1 MQRINNKPV
10 KGFKNRIMVFL
21 SALSIGVLFFSSGA
35 HGQER
40 IGLIFQADTKA
51 DFIDSIY
58 SGAFH
63 AGEVQNYSIDLHELS
78 PKQKNLDRWLR
89 NIVQNTR
96 PKALIIVDNPNAPQI
111 QRLLASTKK
120 HELLVGIVNA
130 DTDKSYGQIS
140 FQIGRDSSLSEGRVA
155 GQYLK
160 QISQNSPLCLSFAS
174 EKNNENLF
182 CKQFADG
189 FGQTIYQANFTN
201 DIAKLQKNIQNFLK
215 TYSNDGYVMITDKI
229 LLEPLL
235 QIRNNLQ
242 QDNYNFKIGF
252 IGQGGNR
259 LIPYLLGNEIAFTT
273 ANQPWFQGYWAVS
286 AIALADRFRLTPQKL
301 VKSGPVVIDKNLG
314 FRIQRG
320 QKIEKTAQ

>member
-1 MQRINNKPV
+1 MMRAI
-10 KGFKNRIMVFL
+10 L
-21 SALSIGVLFFSSGA
+21 SLLSIGLLFLSIGA

-51 DFIDSIY
+51 DFIDAIY
-58 SGAFH
+58 SGALH
-63 AGEVQNYSIDLHELS
+63 AGMVQDYSIDLHELS
-78 PKQKNLDRWLR
+78 PKQRKLDRWLR

-96 PKALIIVDNPNAPQI
+96 PKALIIVDNPNSTQI
-111 QRLLASTKK
+111 QTLLANAKK
-120 HELLVGIVNA
+120 HKLLVGVVNA
-130 DTDKSYGQIS
+130 DMDRRYGQIS
-140 FQIGRDSSLSEGRVA
+140 FQIGRDSTLSEGLVA

-160 QISQNSPLCLSFAS
+160 QISQNNPLCLSFAT
-174 EKNNENLF
+174 EQNNENLF
-182 CKQFADG
+182 CKQFANG
-189 FGQTIYQANFTN
+189 FGQAIYQVSATSNV
-201 DIAKLQKNIQNFLK
+201 AELQKNIQDFLQI
-215 TYSNDGYVMITDKI
+215 YPNNGYVMITDKI

-235 QIRNNLQ
+235 QIRKQLQ

-259 LIPYLLGNEIAFTT
+259 LIPYLLGDKIAFTT

-314 FRIQRG
+314 MRIGRE
-320 QKIEKTAQ
+320 QKIEKIAQ